1 VANQQL
7 STHSLLKKIW
17 QELSVLRRKQLV
29 ALVFLMVVTSIAEVF
44 SIGTVI
50 PFLAIL
56 VTPDKIFSNELFQ
69 SVFIFFRIKNPEEL
83 IFPITILFMAAT
95 ILAGAARIFMIWAQ
109 ARFSMLISLDFSI
122 RVFDNTLYQ
131 PYSFHVS
138 HNSSELLA
146 AAEKAKDT
154 VIYFLQPC
162 LAILSSSII
171 VLAIVT
177 TLFFINPAIAII
189 LFLGFGVIYV
199 LIILA
204 TRRRVARNSEIFSI
218 QHQRVMKVIQEGLG
232 GIRDV
237 IIDGSQSIY
246 SRLYKI
252 ALIPMQEALASN
264 YVVGGSPRFAIEALG
279 VILISGLAYFLISN
293 NNHSV
298 GFLNSIPILGA
309 MAIGAQRLLPL
320 LQQSYNAYIN
330 LKAYQLVAQDTLK
343 ILGQRPSQKIFLES
357 EERMPFLASIDINN
371 LSFQYTSNGPWVL
384 KNLSLEIPK
393 GSMVGFMGA
402 TGSGKSTL
410 LDIIMGLLPAT
421 TGTIKIDKT
430 EINLQNSRAWQKNI
444 AHVPQTVFLAD
455 TSIAENIAFGVP
467 NKLINIERVKKV
479 AEIAQIASTIDG
491 WSEGYGT
498 LVGERGLRL
507 SGGQRQRIGIAR
519 ALYKEANVIIL
530 DEATS
535 ALDGETESA
544 VMRGIENLGQEIT
557 ILIIAHRLT
566 TLKSCDFIVELNH
579 GSIVPVSSY
588 NELINRAF

>member
-1 VANQQL
+1 M
-7 STHSLLKKIW
+7 STYSLLQNIW
-17 QELSVLRRKQLV
+17 QELSVLRKKQLV
-29 ALVFLMVVTSIAEVF
+29 ALLLLMVVTSIAEVF
-44 SIGTVI
+44 SIGTII

-56 VTPDKIFSNELFQ
+56 VTPDKVFTNELFQ
-69 SVFIFFRIKNPEEL
+69 PVHEFFVIKTPEEL
-83 IFPITILFMAAT
+83 IFPITLLFMVAT
-95 ILAGAARIFMIWAQ
+95 ILSGAARIFMIWAQ
-109 ARFSMLISLDFSI
+109 ARFSMQISLDFSL
-122 RVFDNTLYQ
+122 RVFQSTLYQ

-146 AAEKAKDT
+146 AAEKAKDM
-154 VIYFLQPC
+154 VIYFIQPC
-162 LAILSSSII
+162 LVILSSSII
-171 VLAIVT
+171 VFAIVT
-177 TLFFINPAIAII
+177 TLFIVNPTIAMIV
-189 LFLGFGVIYV
+189 FVGFGVIYM
-199 LIILA
+199 LIILV
-204 TRRRVARNSEIFSI
+204 TRRRVAINSEIFSI
-218 QHQRVMKVIQEGLG
+218 QHQRVMRVIQESLG

-237 IIDGSQSIY
+237 IIDGTQPIY
-246 SRLYKI
+246 SSLYKT

-264 YVVGGSPRFAIEALG
+264 YVVGGSPRYAIESLCM
-279 VILISGLAYFLISN
+279 VLIAGLAYLLVVN
-293 NNHSV
+293 NNTSV
-298 GFLNSIPILGA
+298 GFLNIFPILGA

-330 LKAYQLVAQDTLK
+330 LKAYQLVAQDILK
-343 ILGQRPSQKIFLES
+343 VLKQNPFRNIFLGTER
-357 EERMPFLASIDINN
+357 RMPFLSSIKINN

-384 KNLSLEIPK
+384 KNISLKIPK
-393 GSMVGFMGA
+393 GSMVGFIGT

-410 LDIIMGLLPAT
+410 LDIVMGLLPST
-421 TGTIKIDKT
+421 TGTICID
-430 EINLQNSRAWQKNI
+430 EAELSIQNTRSWQTNI

-467 NKLINIERVKKV
+467 KKIIDIERVKRV

-535 ALDGETESA
+535 ALDSETESA
-544 VMRGIENLGQEIT
+544 VMRGIENLKQEMT

-566 TLKSCDFIVELNH
+566 TLKNCDFVVELNH
-579 GSIVPVSSY
+579 GKIIRISSY
-588 NELINRAF
+588 NEVIN